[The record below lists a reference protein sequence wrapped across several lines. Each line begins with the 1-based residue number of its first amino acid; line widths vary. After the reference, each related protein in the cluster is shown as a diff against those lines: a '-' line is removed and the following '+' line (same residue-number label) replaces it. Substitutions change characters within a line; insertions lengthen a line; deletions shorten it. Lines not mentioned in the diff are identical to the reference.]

1 MGDYAESV
9 SKHGQPWSAE
19 DSYELRNLWLQ
30 GCTWEFLSKRLGR
43 TEYACYCKLK
53 ALGHSPDDPRE
64 APSVN
69 ICKEIKLPKQK
80 EPIMKNRT
88 VVTKTFVGETDA
100 SSLGLDQMLEV
111 IEQEQAFIDRL
122 SKLPK
127 SDAVAKLLDK
137 HNSNLEAL
145 NSLLGNLV

>member
-9 SKHGQPWSAE
+9 SKHGQPWTRGDEQDLKSWW
-19 DSYELRNLWLQ
+19 SQ
-30 GCTWEFLSKRLGR
+30 GCSWEFLASRLGR

-53 ALGHSPDDPRE
+53 ALGKEPDDPRE
-64 APSVN
+64 AFYDQP
-69 ICKEIKLPKQK
+69 CKEIKLPKQK

-88 VVTKTFVGETDA
+88 VATKTFVGETDA
-100 SSLGLDQMLEV
+100 SNLDLDQMLEV

-137 HNSNLEAL
+137 HNSNLKAL
-145 NSLLGNLV
+145 NDLLGNLV